1 MSDELVDAMA
11 ELAIDEAL
19 AEVKQL
25 RDQGTAPLE
34 ILEDLQ
40 EGMRRVGKDFESG
53 RYCISELILSAHVF
67 KEAME
72 LLGDSLTAEG
82 QQYRHGKFVIGT
94 VAGDIHDIGKNL
106 VATVLS
112 CHGFEVIDLGIDVEA
127 DEFVRAIEEHNPRLV
142 GLSCLL
148 TTAFD
153 SMKST
158 VQTIERSGHR
168 EDVAILIG
176 GAPVN
181 EATVEF
187 VGADSFATN
196 ANEAVTAAKQ
206 LAGAS
211 Q

>member
-1 MSDELVDAMA
+1 MSDDLVAAMA
-11 ELAIDEAL
+11 NLAVEDVL
-19 AEVKQL
+19 ATVKQL
-25 RDQGTAPLE
+25 KEQGAPPLD
-34 ILEDLQ
+34 ILQDLQ
-40 EGMRRVGKDFESG
+40 EGIRLVGEEFEAG
-53 RYCISELILSAHVF
+53 RYYISELIISAHVF

-72 LLGDSLTAEG
+72 LLGDSLTAGGE
-82 QQYRHGKFVIGT
+82 QHQHGRFVIGT

-112 CHGFEVIDLGIDVEA
+112 CHGFEIIDLGVDVAA
-127 DEFVRAIEEHNPRLV
+127 DEFVRAIEAHRPRLV

-153 SMKST
+153 SMKAT
-158 VQTIERSGHR
+158 VRAIEESGR
-168 EDVAILIG
+168 RRDVAVLIG

-181 EATVEF
+181 EATVDF

-196 ANEAVTAAKQ
+196 ANEAATIAKR
-206 LAGAS
+206 LAGVA